1 MHTEAP
7 LITVR
12 DVTVVYRHEPALDSV
27 SLTVRAGER
36 LAIIGPN
43 GAGKSTLLKA
53 IMGLIQYQRGT
64 IHVEGGRQ
72 RLGYV
77 AQHNEVDWSFPVSVL
92 DTVLMGMW
100 REMGWLRMPGRPQRS
115 RALQALARVGL
126 QEVASR
132 QVGEL
137 SGGQRRR
144 VFIARA
150 LAQQADCL
158 LLDEPFSGV
167 DVGAEQELL
176 EVLLRLNDEG
186 ITLLLCTH
194 DLEQAREHFHTVLAL
209 RNHVIACGSPQQV
222 FTRDTLTAMYGR
234 RALAYDMNGQ
244 PTTVYIDEHGCHDD

>member
-1 MHTEAP
+1 MRAEAP
-7 LITVR
+7 LISVR
-12 DVTVVYRHEPALDSV
+12 DVTVIYRDKPALDNV
-27 SLTVRAGER
+27 SLTVTAGDR
-36 LAIIGPN
+36 IAIIGPN

-53 IMGLIQYQRGT
+53 IMGLLQFQRGT

-77 AQHNEVDWSFPVSVL
+77 PQQIEVDWSFPVSVL
-92 DTVLMGMW
+92 DAVLMGMW
-100 REMGWLRMPGRPQRS
+100 REMGWLRLPGRPQRS

-126 QEVASR
+126 QDVASR

-150 LAQQADCL
+150 LAQQTDCL

-167 DVGAEQELL
+167 DVSAEQEMLD
-176 EVLLRLNDEG
+176 VLLRLNDEG

-194 DLEQAREHFHTVLAL
+194 DLEQAREHFRTVLAL
-209 RNHVIACGSPQQV
+209 RNHVIACGSPQAV
-222 FTRDTLTAMYGR
+222 LTRETLTAMYGR
-234 RALAYDMNGQ
+234 RVLAYDMNGQ
-244 PTTVYIDEHGCHDD
+244 PATLYIDEHGCHDD